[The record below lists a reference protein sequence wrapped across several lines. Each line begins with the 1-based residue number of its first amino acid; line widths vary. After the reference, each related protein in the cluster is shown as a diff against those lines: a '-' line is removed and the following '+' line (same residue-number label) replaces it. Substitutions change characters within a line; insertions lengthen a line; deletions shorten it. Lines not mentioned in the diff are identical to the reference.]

1 MCRQLK
7 LPHSG
12 QPCQENHP
20 GTALTKQYKY
30 ERYLEIY
37 DLKFVREQ

>member
-1 MCRQLK
+1 MCRQIWLS
-7 LPHSG
+7 LCG
-12 QPCQENHP
+12 QPCQENHL

-37 DLKFVREQ
+37 DLKFIREQ